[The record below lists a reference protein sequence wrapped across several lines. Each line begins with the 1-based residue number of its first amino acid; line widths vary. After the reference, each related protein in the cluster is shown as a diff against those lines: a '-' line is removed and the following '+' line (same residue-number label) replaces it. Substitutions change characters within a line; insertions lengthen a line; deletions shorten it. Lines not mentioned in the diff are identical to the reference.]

1 LRTRPDVVSVGAV
14 VTLPA
19 VDTWFDPANSPI
31 VLIVA
36 LGIIAV
42 VALMVAAAAY
52 SGDAR
57 RRSRQGDDDDSEIFT
72 TTPLPMPTEELAR
85 MRQEAR
91 QRRHALAPRRLPPWV
106 QLGSV
111 AVALGITFIAAQRLR
126 TDEPA
131 KDGQP
136 VVTDAGRSVDRADA
150 DDGSPASL
158 DLAPTSGPPFQF
170 RSRDFI
176 AAATGCTGRLEVSKG
191 APGAWNLTARAHDE
205 RGQLID
211 SAFARV
217 GNLREGEVVEFRFP
231 RASCERIGAWDV
243 SGARRDP

>member
-1 LRTRPDVVSVGAV
+1 LRTRLDVVSVGAV

-19 VDTWFDPANSPI
+19 YDTWFDPADSPV

-52 SGDAR
+52 SGDPR
-57 RRSRQGDDDDSEIFT
+57 RRSRTADEDDSEIFT
-72 TTPLPMPTEELAR
+72 TTPLPVPKEELAR

-91 QRRHALAPRRLPPWV
+91 QRRHALAPRRLPHWV

-111 AVALGITFIAAQRLR
+111 AVAVGITFIAAQRLR
-126 TDEPA
+126 TDETA
-131 KDGQP
+131 KGDEAA
-136 VVTDAGRSVDRADA
+136 VADARSRADNVEP
-150 DDGSPASL
+150 DDGSPESL

-170 RSRDFI
+170 RSRDFV
-176 AAATGCTGRLEVSKG
+176 AASSGCTGRLEVSRG
-191 APGAWNLTARAHDE
+191 AAGAWNLTARAHDD

-217 GNLREGEVVEFRFP
+217 GTLREGEVVEFRFP
-231 RASCERIGAWDV
+231 RASCDRIGAWDV
-243 SGARRDP
+243 SGSPRDP

>member
-1 LRTRPDVVSVGAV
+1 MRTRSDVVSVGAV

-57 RRSRQGDDDDSEIFT
+57 RRSRQGDEDDSEIFT

-111 AVALGITFIAAQRLR
+111 AVALGITIIAAQRLR

-131 KDGQP
+131 KDDQP
-136 VVTDAGRSVDRADA
+136 VVGDAPRSVDRADA

-158 DLAPTSGPPFQF
+158 DLAPTSGAPFQF

-176 AAATGCTGRLEVSKG
+176 AAATGCTGRLEASNG

-217 GNLREGEVVEFRFP
+217 GNLREGDVVEFRFP

-243 SGARRDP
+243 SGSRRDP

>member
-1 LRTRPDVVSVGAV
+1 
-14 VTLPA
+14 
-19 VDTWFDPANSPI
+19 
-31 VLIVA
+31 
-36 LGIIAV
+36 
-42 VALMVAAAAY
+42 
-52 SGDAR
+52 
-57 RRSRQGDDDDSEIFT
+57 
-72 TTPLPMPTEELAR
+72 

-205 RGQLID
+205 RGQLVD